1 MDNVGA
7 GGMTAF
13 DLERIKIPSGGML
26 AWEIPTITGKPEYVQ
41 EFDGVVIFHKDGR
54 VYWEKPLAESGGN
67 EPPDCSSADCVV
79 GIGNPG
85 GSCGQCPFARFG
97 SDQQGGRGQ
106 ACKQVK
112 QLFVARSDGLLPV
125 VLPLPPTSL
134 SVARKYFLRLTS
146 RRIPYYG
153 VLTRFSLEKATNKG
167 GIAYARAVLSLVEVL
182 PDAQREALRQVGEPC
197 SRWRASPR
205 HRRRL
210 QRRPTTKP
218 KRRKGVQRARGR
230 HGGGPGGMSPQDM
243 IWTSGMRELILPQ
256 TSSDSWRVRVTDTG
270 CGPASATTARATGNS
285 SGRPRTVGT
294 AGSGCWSGLSAG
306 HDHPYRCTNTGCV
319 NPAHLEQAARS
330 RNTIENNHRRS
341 SSRIVNAED
350 LPVWWKYF

>member
-1 MDNVGA
+1 MSEATTDLAVIGAKEYPILQTARNELRQLIVDNVGA

-182 PDAQREALRQVGEPC
+182 PDAQREALRQVGE
-197 SRWRASPR
+197 AM
-205 HRRRL
+205 
-210 QRRPTTKP
+210 RPFFEQVP
-218 KRRKGVQRARGR
+218 
-230 HGGGPGGMSPQDM
+230 
-243 IWTSGMRELILPQ
+243 
-256 TSSDSWRVRVTDTG
+256 VTGDDYNVE
-270 CGPASATTARATGNS
+270 PDDEA
-285 SGRPRTVGT
+285 
-294 AGSGCWSGLSAG
+294 
-306 HDHPYRCTNTGCV
+306 
-319 NPAHLEQAARS
+319 QAA
-330 RNTIENNHRRS
+330 
-341 SSRIVNAED
+341 
-350 LPVWWKYF
+350 